1 MVNPIPPFEWV
12 GHVWARPEKGGFFG
26 VHASEMH
33 PCFVQVALVA
43 KVLPRPCQY
52 SSKIGS
58 FFSSQQKLTI
68 ILLTPLP
75 IPTAL
80 GVAVGGALAAHCC
93 SGGIHIRYGVSAMFP
108 SGCRE
113 HGAGLILGSSLA
125 RLCVWGRVSALSV

>member
-1 MVNPIPPFEWV
+1 M
-12 GHVWARPEKGGFFG
+12 
-26 VHASEMH
+26 HASEMH

-58 FFSSQQKLTI
+58 FFSSQKKLTQY
-68 ILLTPLP
+68 ILLTSLP
-75 IPTAL
+75 IPSAL

-93 SGGIHIRYGVSAMFP
+93 SRGIHIRYGVSAAMFP

-113 HGAGLILGSSLA
+113 HGAALILGSSLA
-125 RLCVWGRVSALSV
+125 RLCV